1 MDKIASIFA
10 NDITRQIEE
19 VIKVDQTD
27 ADIIAAEIDEYV
39 VTDAIK
45 KHFVQ
50 VLEKYQ
56 ETSAKAP

>member
-1 MDKIASIFA
+1 MSTVDKIASIFA

-45 KHFVQ
+45 KHFD
-50 VLEKYQ
+50 
-56 ETSAKAP
+56 